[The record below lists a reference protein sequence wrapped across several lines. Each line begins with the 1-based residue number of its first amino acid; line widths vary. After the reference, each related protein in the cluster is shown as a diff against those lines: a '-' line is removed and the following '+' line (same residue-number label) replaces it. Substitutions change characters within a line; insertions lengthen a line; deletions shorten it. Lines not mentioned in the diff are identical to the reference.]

1 METSVQS
8 ESQSL
13 LSLQIL
19 RAIAATMIVVHHGL
33 HDLDVLLAHAVPWQT
48 RLPLAAGVDLFFLI
62 SGFVMVVSTNASQG
76 RGDAVLPFLRR
87 RLARIWPIYA
97 ATTLLFAGIVL
108 FGIQRIGGHLSLIEL
123 IKSLLFWPY
132 SKADGSMQPLYGLGW
147 TLNYEM
153 MFYLLFAL
161 SLPLSRRLS
170 RSIVIAAL
178 VVLVVAGQLFANA
191 GTAFWFWSRP
201 IILEFGLGVG
211 LASLWLAGWRPSRIM
226 GAGLIF
232 AGLTALLVLQV
243 LGIGLDRLFVAGMP
257 MTLVLAGSLA
267 FSGSGEA
274 TSHGATSRLAARIGD
289 ASYALYLLH
298 PFVLKGL
305 LIVVGARIMS
315 VSPWLHLCIATILAI
330 IASVLVWR
338 YFERPLTRALQGPPL
353 PR

>member
-1 METSVQS
+1 
-8 ESQSL
+8 
-13 LSLQIL
+13 
-19 RAIAATMIVVHHGL
+19 
-33 HDLDVLLAHAVPWQT
+33 
-48 RLPLAAGVDLFFLI
+48 
-62 SGFVMVVSTNASQG
+62 
-76 RGDAVLPFLRR
+76 
-87 RLARIWPIYA
+87 
-97 ATTLLFAGIVL
+97 
-108 FGIQRIGGHLSLIEL
+108 
-123 IKSLLFWPY
+123 LFWPY
-132 SKADGSMQPLYGLGW
+132 SNADGSMQPLYGLGW

-211 LASLWLAGWRPSRIM
+211 LASLWLAGWRPGRIT

-243 LGIGLDRLFVAGMP
+243 LGTGLDRLFVAGMP
-257 MTLVLAGSLA
+257 MTLVLAGSLS
-267 FSGSGEA
+267 FSGSGEATSHGA

-305 LIVVGARIMS
+305 LIVVGARVMA